1 MSHGECEIE
10 RGVFEF
16 VQIVHDEIV
25 MVSHFVGIDLVLHN
39 GGGDRMN
46 WSVRGGVREGVRE
59 GL

>member
-25 MVSHFVGIDLVLHN
+25 MVSHFVGIDLGEKGLYN
-39 GGGDRMN
+39 GGG
-46 WSVRGGVREGVRE
+46 
-59 GL
+59 